1 MLKSSLIVGLAAASL
16 MAASSATAATSIAV
30 NSGVDAN
37 NDKRDD
43 VWTVNGGA
51 AFIPTNIPT
60 SYPGPASSWLTPALQ
75 TGNNPLPASVSPGL
89 YNFLGV
95 LDLSSIVKIGTFAV
109 WQGTIFSDNSIDY
122 FRVNGKTFPSSISGF
137 TSSSPFSIAFNPLQ
151 GNNTFEIGLRN
162 APLSG
167 GGFNPA
173 AVRFSGTVT
182 AVPEPGT
189 WLLMILG
196 LGAVGFAMRRRQ
208 AASVRLQF
216 A

>member
-1 MLKSSLIVGLAAASL
+1 MLKSSLIMGLAAASL

-30 NSGVDAN
+30 NSGVDADN
-37 NDKRDD
+37 NKVDD

-51 AFIPTNIPT
+51 AFIPTNIPGT
-60 SYPGPASSWLTPALQ
+60 YPGPASSWITPALQ
-75 TGNNPLPASVSPGL
+75 TGSNPLPATVSPGL

-95 LDLSSIVKIGTFAV
+95 LDLSSIVQIGTFAV

-162 APLSG
+162 ATG
-167 GGFNPA
+167 NGFNPA